1 VTTPQLGVRAA
12 DSERMGRAGRAV
24 RSRAREARR
33 QFIVR
38 NRWVIS
44 AFTGVYVVITGLLVW
59 SQWTRSSELG
69 AFVVGAALVG
79 LVWFLSSIVA
89 LDGQAHR
96 LRGADAEG
104 DTAAAL
110 RRLQRR
116 GWAMVDDV
124 PFEGWNVDHVLVGP
138 GGVFAIE
145 TKWTSVDW
153 RVASGRLHDGRT
165 QRQALNGAKKVAT
178 FLDHH
183 AGVRVHVTPVIAMW
197 GPGRP
202 RMGGQATVL
211 TDGVV
216 LVEGRDCR
224 RYIDAAATSVLT
236 ADQIEAA
243 HRALDEFVRERDRY
257 ESRRAKAAPVR
268 V

>member
-1 VTTPQLGVRAA
+1 
-12 DSERMGRAGRAV
+12 MAV
-24 RSRAREARR
+24 YA
-33 QFIVR
+33 
-38 NRWVIS
+38 VI
-44 AFTGVYVVITGLLVW
+44 AGLLVW
-59 SQWTRSSELG
+59 WQWTRSSELG
-69 AFVVGAALVG
+69 AFTLGAALVG
-79 LVWFLSSIVA
+79 LAWFLHSFA
-89 LDGQAHR
+89 NLDGETHR
-96 LRGADAEG
+96 RRRADAEG

-110 RRLQRR
+110 RRLERR
-116 GWAMVDDV
+116 GWALVDDV
-124 PFEGWNVDHVLVGP
+124 AFEGWNVDHVLVGP
-138 GGVFAIE
+138 SGVFAIE

-153 RVASGRLHDGRT
+153 RVANGRLHDGRT

-183 AGVRVHVTPVIAMW
+183 AGVRCHVTPVIAAW

-224 RYIDAAATSVLT
+224 RYIDAVDTSVLT
-236 ADQIEAA
+236 ADQIQAA

-257 ESRRAKAAPVR
+257 ETRRAKAASTR